1 MANTILSN
9 DLSSNEQQVLGWAN
23 IASGG
28 AKALK
33 PSAHHGSHTTP
44 IGRDGEHKSGIALKS
59 GESGSKSSSNARKP
73 LRNMGSN
80 SGRQKTHS
88 NEEDLAN
95 GSSTSHLNEEQLSVD
110 DGIEESDD
118 NLGKKTKTRRK
129 PFPIPTIDPL
139 PDGKKYTTEQ
149 LIEIGEDLMTQDA
162 FLNAQ
167 RKELY
172 EIVFPQGYMPKPPV
186 RKAKKNSTAVL
197 QNTNMGYFG
206 MPSEFSDLPH
216 ATNPAVNSGKSRF
229 GDTFG
234 QQQSPSQFA
243 SQPALNSTWAPLSSP
258 GGMTGLAGIPS
269 NSGIPSSFSP
279 FPRKS
284 AHPFDQNF
292 GIGHGSPSAPPPGIL
307 PSTNTMIYP
316 DRIMWVYK
324 DFNGADQGP
333 FNGVMMQGWFKDK
346 WLPDSLM
353 LRRVE
358 DKEYISLNEFKA
370 QMNNSTTPFLVPLPA
385 AGIPLA
391 SASFSQTSAPA
402 PVTTPGGS
410 FMGWN
415 NNIIQPNGWGPMKSL
430 QQQVLT
436 KPQSAV
442 GTPIGTPVIGSP
454 LLNNNAKLAESTTT
468 PIGSPIV
475 RSSSIF
481 NGIKTENPTEE
492 LPVSP
497 KIEKQVEQLIS
508 DVEEVI
514 ENTKE
519 RFEEAVEIL
528 KTDIESDD
536 SVNTKEEAV
545 TTETV
550 LSDRVTE
557 TLPSAEKEEEAAVD
571 HESEENTAFS
581 TEEGEKSGKV
591 KGLASLPQPAKESTT
606 PKPLTSVVAPW
617 AKKASSAPKS
627 PEANLSFAEIQELES
642 KKKQEIKAKEKAQRL
657 AELKTRNIASSAT
670 QEKPSSPISTGLPSL
685 SRWANDSGATSSS
698 SIKTLAEI
706 QREEKERAKKKAEST
721 QRSTSSPIGLQPGPK
736 RYAEVIA
743 PKTPSY
749 LRQATSHANLK
760 ASASSSAEEKQTAEE
775 ESGWTTI
782 SSNKKPPAPA
792 PARNVHT
799 IVNKPGATSENP
811 AAVSLK
817 LTGGM
822 ADFAQWC
829 NSAIRGLNPGVN
841 QNELLSMMISL
852 PANSDSKDIIAD
864 IIYANSSTMDGRR
877 FAEEF
882 MKRRNKVENAKGDG
896 KDWGN
901 FLQTA
906 PVAKP
911 IASDNSFKV
920 VKRKK

>member
-1 MANTILSN
+1 MF
-9 DLSSNEQQVLGWAN
+9 GWAK
-23 IASGG
+23 IASAAPGS
-28 AKALK
+28 LK
-33 PSAHHGSHTTP
+33 PAVHHGSHTTP
-44 IGRDGEHKSGIALKS
+44 IGRDVEHKSGIA
-59 GESGSKSSSNARKP
+59 SKSSGSGSINSFSSRKP
-73 LRNMGSN
+73 LKNSGSTG
-80 SGRQKTHS
+80 GRQKNHS
-88 NEEDLAN
+88 NQEEPEN
-95 GSSTSHLNEEQLSVD
+95 GSSASHVDEEQRSNGLETD
-110 DGIEESDD
+110 DLNGVS
-118 NLGKKTKTRRK
+118 GKKAKPRRK
-129 PFPIPTIDPL
+129 LVSIPTIDPL

-149 LIEIGEDLMTQDA
+149 LIEIGEDLMTQDV

-172 EIVFPQGYMPKPPV
+172 EIVFPKGYVPIPFL
-186 RKAKKNSTAVL
+186 RKTTKKNPAAEL

-206 MPSEFSDLPH
+206 MPSDFSDLPH
-216 ATNPAVNSGKSRF
+216 AASPAMTSGKSRF

-234 QQQSPSQFA
+234 QQSPSQFA
-243 SQPALNSTWAPLSSP
+243 PQPALNSTWAPLASP
-258 GGMTGLAGIPS
+258 AAMPGFVGVPNNGSL
-269 NSGIPSSFSP
+269 PSSFSP

-284 AHPFDQNF
+284 ALPFDQNF
-292 GIGHGSPSAPPPGIL
+292 GLNHGTPSAPPPGIL

-316 DRIMWVYK
+316 DRIMWIYK

-346 WLPDSLM
+346 WLPDTLM
-353 LRRVE
+353 LKRVE
-358 DKEYISLNEFKA
+358 EKEFISLSEFKT
-370 QMNNSTTPFLVPLPA
+370 QVNNSTTPFLVPLPA
-385 AGIPLA
+385 AGA
-391 SASFSQTSAPA
+391 SSAAPSFSQIPAPA

-415 NNIIQPNGWGPMKSL
+415 NNLIQPNGWGPMKSL

-454 LLNNNAKLAESTTT
+454 LLNNNTKLAESVTT

-481 NGIKTENPTEE
+481 NGIKADDSGNEE
-492 LPVSP
+492 TSDVSS
-497 KIEKQVEQLIS
+497 KIEKQVEKLIG
-508 DVEEVI
+508 DAEEVI
-514 ENTKE
+514 EEVIDGAKKQIE
-519 RFEEAVEIL
+519 KAAEIFEPKI
-528 KTDIESDD
+528 KSND
-536 SVNTKEEAV
+536 SVN
-545 TTETV
+545 
-550 LSDRVTE
+550 
-557 TLPSAEKEEEAAVD
+557 KEEEPAAVTNAASAVKKASKPSIEAVSKEKND
-571 HESEENTAFS
+571 KYPVNSEIEESTLAT
-581 TEEGEKSGKV
+581 TEEDEKSEKAKTV
-591 KGLASLPQPAKESTT
+591 APLPQPIKENTG
-606 PKPLTSVVAPW
+606 PKPLTSVTAPW
-617 AKKASSAPKS
+617 AKQVASVPKS

-642 KKKQEIKAKEKAQRL
+642 KKKQEIRAKEKAQRL
-657 AELKTRNIASSAT
+657 AELKTRNIIA
-670 QEKPSSPISTGLPSL
+670 QEKPGSPVSTGLPSL
-685 SRWANDSGATSSS
+685 SRWANDSGTAPSS

-706 QREEKERAKKKAEST
+706 QREEKEKAKKKAET
-721 QRSTSSPIGLQPGPK
+721 VQRSTSSPLGIQPGPK
-736 RYAEVIA
+736 RYADIISSKA
-743 PKTPSY
+743 PSY
-749 LRQATSHANLK
+749 LRQSTSHANLK
-760 ASASSSAEEKQTAEE
+760 APAASNAEEEKQLEE
-775 ESGWTTI
+775 EDGWTTI
-782 SSNKKPPAPA
+782 SSNKKPSTPAPVST
-792 PARNVHT
+792 VHT
-799 IVNKPGATSENP
+799 IVNKPGTTSENP

-882 MKRRNKVENAKGDG
+882 LKRRNKVDNSKGDG

-906 PVAKP
+906 PAAKP
-911 IASDNSFKV
+911 VASDSSFKV